1 MSPFCECGEGA
12 GGEMGHLVRKWGS
25 VGGFWGGN
33 GGGSWFGLWER
44 SEV

>member
-33 GGGSWFGLWER
+33 GGGVVVR
-44 SEV
+44 SVGEK